1 MLGVQ
6 SCHQSC
12 WLGNRGALGGQE
24 LTHSW
29 GGWAVALPGSWARTS
44 PSARSSDACVC
55 TQPRVFVVSPI
66 LNVQLSCTQRHVKL
80 LIKSESA
87 LNQVSRCLL
96 PCISLGKC
104 SPKPSVPPWDA
115 LRGSV
120 LSAEREL
127 TCWRSCVAFV
137 GIQTATEPHC
147 CRMKL
152 CDVQLGEWCRWGS
165 EGCTRQP
172 WRCCRSMEDP
182 LGDVVWCDLVWLG
195 VGEPGCPAAAVG
207 TQLCLE
213 ALSDGARGLH
223 CSVCS
228 GRGHP
233 WCSCLSYGFYCS
245 NNRYLTVVLRREE
258 RDKEGGG

>member
-29 GGWAVALPGSWARTS
+29 GGWAVALPGSWAQTS

-55 TQPRVFVVSPI
+55 TQPRVLVVSPI

-96 PCISLGKC
+96 PCISLAKC

-127 TCWRSCVAFV
+127 THWRSCVAFV
-137 GIQTATEPHC
+137 GIQTAIEPHC
-147 CRMKL
+147 CRTKL
-152 CDVQLGEWCRWGS
+152 CDVQLGEWCRWAVRAALASPG
-165 EGCTRQP
+165 GVADP
-172 WRCCRSMEDP
+172 WRIHWGTWFGVIWCG
-182 LGDVVWCDLVWLG
+182 LGLVNLAALQLLWAPSCAWRLYLMVP
-195 VGEPGCPAAAVG
+195 VGSTA
-207 TQLCLE
+207 LC
-213 ALSDGARGLH
+213 ALAGAIPGAR
-223 CSVCS
+223 V
-228 GRGHP
+228 
-233 WCSCLSYGFYCS
+233 
-245 NNRYLTVVLRREE
+245 
-258 RDKEGGG
+258 